1 VANFANE
8 PVTFLAID
16 NKSSP
21 PRFAD
26 RALAVGLAG
35 PGPRVPMKFGASL
48 LDFDLDGRL
57 DLLLCNGHLEP
68 DIGLVQASQAFPQA
82 PKLFWNTG
90 TQPRVFEGVEEGK
103 DNAGLFKP
111 MVGRGSAAFDCDG
124 DGDLD
129 LVLTANGGP
138 CRLVRNDQKLGHH
151 FVRVVLQGDGK
162 RANRSALGAVVRL
175 SVGGVVHERTVTG
188 ARGYLSQPELALT
201 FGLGKAN
208 AVDWMEVKWPYPGA
222 KFERVAVEGVDKTL
236 VVKQGP
242 GGG

>member
-1 VANFANE
+1 
-8 PVTFLAID
+8 
-16 NKSSP
+16 
-21 PRFAD
+21 
-26 RALAVGLAG
+26 
-35 PGPRVPMKFGASL
+35 
-48 LDFDLDGRL
+48 
-57 DLLLCNGHLEP
+57 
-68 DIGLVQASQAFPQA
+68 
-82 PKLFWNTG
+82 
-90 TQPRVFEGVEEGK
+90 
-103 DNAGLFKP
+103 
-111 MVGRGSAAFDCDG
+111 
-124 DGDLD
+124 
-129 LVLTANGGP
+129 
-138 CRLVRNDQKLGHH
+138 
-151 FVRVVLQGDGK
+151 VRVVLQGDGK